1 LMEINDRVGYGTIS
15 FKYRIKFS
23 KTFFDFLIEY
33 IFDPILK
40 NTPIENND
48 WLYVSKLK

>member
-23 KTFFDFLIEY
+23 KYYFDTLIKY
-33 IFDPILK
+33 IFEPTLQ